1 MGSIGRYIFRT
12 TLGAF
17 LMVLVSVTLLMWMT
31 QALRNIDLMTSQ
43 GQSVFVFIGITALI
57 IPLLVLLIA
66 PIALTVAAAH
76 VLNKLGNDS
85 ELIVMNSSGMPPSH
99 VFRPFLAVGIVV
111 SLLVGVIAV
120 YVSPKCLRE
129 LRRWSTEVRTEI
141 VTNNLQPGRFT
152 VIEGKLTLH
161 VRDRLPNGRLVGIM
175 IDDQRDP
182 KERSTIVAEHGDVL
196 TNDGSVY
203 LILENGTVHRQ
214 DPGRDP
220 AIIKFDQYAFDM
232 SRLSPGSPNIRYSVQ
247 ERFPWEL
254 YDPPPDDTLFRDQPG
269 QFRAELHNRIV
280 MPLYPIA
287 FVILTFAYLGAPRTT
302 RQSRAMSLIG
312 AIGLIAALRGIGFIA
327 AISGIKTP
335 AFLAIPYLTLVAAIV
350 LGYWG
355 IARGL
360 IIEPPA
366 FISNAINAAVEGLA
380 RRTAAVTRPA
390 Q

>member
-12 TLGAF
+12 TFGAF
-17 LMVLVSVTLLMWMT
+17 VVVLVSVTLLMWMT

-43 GQSVFVFIGITALI
+43 GQSVFVFVGITALI
-57 IPLLVLLIA
+57 IPLLMLLIA
-66 PIALTVAAAH
+66 PIALTIAAAY
-76 VLNKLGNDS
+76 VLNKLSNDS
-85 ELIVMNSSGMPPSH
+85 ELIVMNSSGMPPWH
-99 VFRPFLAVGIVV
+99 VFRPFLAVGVVV
-111 SLLVGVIAV
+111 SLLVTAIAV

-175 IDDQRDP
+175 IDDQREAQ
-182 KERSTIVAEHGDVL
+182 ERSTIVAEYGDIL
-196 TNDGSVY
+196 TNDNGVY

-214 DPGRDP
+214 ETGKDP
-220 AIIKFDQYAFDM
+220 AIIKFDQYAFDL
-232 SRLSPGSPNIRYSVQ
+232 SRLSGGSPNIRYSVQ

-254 YDPPPDDTLFRDQPG
+254 YDPPTDDSLFKDQPG
-269 QFRAELHNRIV
+269 AFRAELHNRLAS
-280 MPLYPIA
+280 PLYPIA

-302 RQSRAMSLIG
+302 RQSRTMSLVA
-312 AIGLIAALRGIGFIA
+312 AISLIAALRGIGFIGT
-327 AISGIKTP
+327 ISGAKSP
-335 AFLAIPYLTLVAAIV
+335 AFLLLPYLALATAML

-355 IARGL
+355 ISRGL

-366 FISNAINAAVEGLA
+366 FLTNAVTAVVEGLS
-380 RRTAAVTRPA
+380 RRTAPAAGPA

>member
-1 MGSIGRYIFRT
+1 
-12 TLGAF
+12 
-17 LMVLVSVTLLMWMT
+17 
-31 QALRNIDLMTSQ
+31 
-43 GQSVFVFIGITALI
+43 
-57 IPLLVLLIA
+57 
-66 PIALTVAAAH
+66 ALTVAAAY

-85 ELIVMNSSGMPPSH
+85 ELIVMNSSGMPPWH
-99 VFRPFLAVGIVV
+99 VFRPFLAVGVLV
-111 SLLVGVIAV
+111 SLMLTAIAV

-182 KERSTIVAEHGDVL
+182 KERTTILAEHGDIL
-196 TNDGSVY
+196 TNERGVY

-214 DPGRDP
+214 EPARDP

-232 SRLSPGSPNIRYSVQ
+232 SRLSPGPPNIRYSVQ

-254 YDPPPDDTLFRDQPG
+254 YDPPPDDSLYKDQPG
-269 QFRAELHNRIV
+269 QFRAELHNRILT
-280 MPLYPIA
+280 PLYPIA

-302 RQSRAMSLIG
+302 RQSRAMSLVG
-312 AIGLIAALRGIGFIA
+312 AIVAIAALRGIGVIGT
-327 AISGIKTP
+327 ISGVRTP
-335 AFLAIPYLTLVAAIV
+335 ALLVLPYLTLITAVV

-366 FISNAINAAVEGLA
+366 FVMNTINAALDGLA
-380 RRTAAVTRPA
+380 RRTAVATGPA